1 MNSIYENEKP
11 LKEYNNVTLSQTY
24 SEEHLEHM
32 DCYIPVLALGIRG
45 FNGVTSWQDI
55 CGPRNVRVAQFTD
68 NNSLSANHGDYLFQ
82 SRLHIFMIDIF
93 LVNLHSLSSLK

>member
-1 MNSIYENEKP
+1 MNRRNEKGKP

-24 SEEHLEHM
+24 SEEHLEQM

-82 SRLHIFMIDIF
+82 SRLQIGRAH
-93 LVNLHSLSSLK
+93 V